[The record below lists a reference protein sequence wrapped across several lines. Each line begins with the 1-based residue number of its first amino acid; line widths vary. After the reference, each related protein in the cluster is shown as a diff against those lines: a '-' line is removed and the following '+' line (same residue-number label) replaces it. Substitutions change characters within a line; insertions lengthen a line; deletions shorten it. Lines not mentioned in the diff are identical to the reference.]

1 MTSTEALS
9 HPGSRM
15 EQMKRILTALV
26 LLTLS
31 VRSVAAQ
38 GTSVVGKWK
47 AEFDTQIG
55 TQIGTQRYLYTLR
68 QEGAALTGAA
78 NAEVGGEKRD
88 VVLHDVKVNRDTLT
102 FTETIEFQGNT
113 IPVTY
118 TGIVAG
124 DQIAFTRKVGDFA
137 TETFVA
143 KREKGGA

>member
-1 MTSTEALS
+1 
-9 HPGSRM
+9 
-15 EQMKRILTALV
+15 MKKILTMLV
-26 LLTLS
+26 LLVLS
-31 VRSVAAQ
+31 ARPVAAQ

-47 AEFDTQIG
+47 AEFG
-55 TQIGTQRYLYTLR
+55 TQIGMQKYVYTLK
-68 QEGAALTGAA
+68 QEGATTTGTAT
-78 NAEVGGEKRD
+78 AEIGGEKRD

-102 FTETIEFQGNT
+102 FTETLDFQGNT
-113 IPVTY
+113 ISITY

>member
-1 MTSTEALS
+1 
-9 HPGSRM
+9 
-15 EQMKRILTALV
+15 MKKILAVLV
-26 LLTLS
+26 LLALS
-31 VRSVAAQ
+31 VRPVAAQ
-38 GTSVVGKWK
+38 GRSVVGKWK

-55 TQIGTQRYLYTLR
+55 MQKYVYTLK

-88 VVLHDVKVNRDTLT
+88 VALHDVKVNRDTLT
-102 FTETIEFQGNT
+102 FTETLDFQGNT
-113 IPVTY
+113 ISITY

-124 DQIAFTRKVGDFA
+124 DQISFTRKVGDFA